1 MRLPPVTRSSVAE
14 SPDEHLPPVHVRP
27 RGLRVAAALVMIVFV
42 SVSLATTIYSLGA
55 SCLTS
60 GTGLITLLG
69 SR

>member
-1 MRLPPVTRSSVAE
+1 MRFPPVTQNSVAE
-14 SPDEHLPPVHVRP
+14 SPNEHLPPVHVRP
-27 RGLRVAAALVMIVFV
+27 LGLRVAAALVMIVFV

-55 SCLTS
+55 ACLTS

>member
-14 SPDEHLPPVHVRP
+14 SPNEHLPPVHVRP
-27 RGLRVAAALVMIVFV
+27 LGLRVVAALVMIVFV

-55 SCLTS
+55 ACLTS